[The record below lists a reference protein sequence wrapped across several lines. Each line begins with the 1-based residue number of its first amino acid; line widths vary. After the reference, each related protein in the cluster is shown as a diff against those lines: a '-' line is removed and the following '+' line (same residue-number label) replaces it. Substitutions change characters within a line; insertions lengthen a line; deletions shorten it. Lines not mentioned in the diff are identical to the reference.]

1 MSLFGKDATSFSH
14 LDLGI
19 LCHSSLQILSSSVRL
34 DGKRWWTA
42 IFRSLQR
49 CSIGFKSGL
58 WLGHSRTVTEF
69 TFTFT
74 FSHLADAFI
83 QSDLQLGVVVKPL
96 LRYFS
101 CVLRVIVLLEGK
113 PSAQSE
119 VLSTLEKVFIQD
131 IPVLGRIH
139 LSLDCN
145 QSSCPCS
152 WKTPPQHDAAT
163 TMLHCWD
170 CIGQVMSSAWFS
182 PHIPLRIKAKKFYL
196 GLIRPENLICHHLGV
211 LQVFFSKLHAG
222 FHVSCTEERL
232 PSGHSAIKPR
242 LVEGCSDGWL
252 STTFSHLP
260 NASLELSHSDLWVLL
275 YLSHQGSSPPIAQF
289 GRTASSRKGSG
300 RPKRLPFK
308 DYGGHCA
315 LRNLKC
321 SRNFFVTLARSV
333 PCHNSVSELFRQ
345 FLWPHDSHLLWHA
358 LWAVRSYIDR
368 CVAFLIKSNQYNQT
382 QLDSNEGVEPSQGW
396 SEEMD
401 STWVKYMSVTAKG
414 LNT

>member
-1 MSLFGKDATSFSH
+1 MQQVFHTWIWGSSAIPPCRSSPVLSGWMVNVGGQPFLGLSRDA
-14 LDLGI
+14 
-19 LCHSSLQILSSSVRL
+19 
-34 DGKRWWTA
+34 
-42 IFRSLQR
+42 
-49 CSIGFKSGL
+49 
-58 WLGHSRTVTEF
+58 
-69 TFTFT
+69 
-74 FSHLADAFI
+74 
-83 QSDLQLGVVVKPL
+83 QLGL
-96 LRYFS
+96 SQGSGWAIQEQSRSCCEATLYFS

-113 PSAQSE
+113 PSAQR
-119 VLSTLEKVFIQD
+119 TLEKVFVQD

-182 PHIPLRIKAKKFYL
+182 PHIPLTIKAKKFYL

-211 LQVFFSKLHAG
+211 LQVFFSKLHVG
-222 FHVSCTEERL
+222 FHVFCTEERL

-289 GRTASSRKGSG
+289 GRMASSRKGSG
-300 RPKRLPFK
+300 RPKHLPFK

-321 SRNFFVTLARSV
+321 GRNFFVTLARSV
-333 PCHNSVSELFRQ
+333 PCHNSASELFRQ
-345 FLWPHDSHLLWHA
+345 FLWPHDSHLLWRA
-358 LWAVRSYIDR
+358 LWAVRSYTDR

>member
-58 WLGHSRTVTEF
+58 WLGHSRTVTELLWSHSF
-69 TFTFT
+69 VILAVCLGSLSCWKVNLRPSLRSWALWRR
-74 FSHLADAFI
+74 FSSRISLYLAAFI
-83 QSDLQLGVVVKPL
+83 FPSIATSRPVPAAEKHPHSMMLPPPCFTVGTVLDRWWAVPGFLHTYRLELRPKSSILVSSDQ
-96 LRYFS
+96 
-101 CVLRVIVLLEGK
+101 
-113 PSAQSE
+113 
-119 VLSTLEKVFIQD
+119 
-131 IPVLGRIH
+131 RI
-139 LSLDCN
+139 
-145 QSSCPCS
+145 
-152 WKTPPQHDAAT
+152 
-163 TMLHCWD
+163 
-170 CIGQVMSSAWFS
+170 
-182 PHIPLRIKAKKFYL
+182 
-196 GLIRPENLICHHLGV
+196 

-321 SRNFFVTLARSV
+321 KQKFFCNLGQICAL
-333 PCHNSVSELFRQ
+333 PQ
-345 FLWPHDSHLLWHA
+345 FC
-358 LWAVRSYIDR
+358 LWALQAVPLTSWFSFALTCTVSCKVLYRQV
-368 CVAFLIKSNQYNQT
+368 CGFPNQVQ
-382 QLDSNEGVEPSQGW
+382 
-396 SEEMD
+396 
-401 STWVKYMSVTAKG
+401 SV
-414 LNT
+414 

>member
-1 MSLFGKDATSFSH
+1 M
-14 LDLGI
+14 
-19 LCHSSLQILSSSVRL
+19 
-34 DGKRWWTA
+34 
-42 IFRSLQR
+42 
-49 CSIGFKSGL
+49 
-58 WLGHSRTVTEF
+58 
-69 TFTFT
+69 
-74 FSHLADAFI
+74 
-83 QSDLQLGVVVKPL
+83 KPL

-113 PSAQSE
+113 PSAQS
-119 VLSTLEKVFIQD
+119 TLEKVFVQD

-163 TMLHCWD
+163 TMLYCWD

-182 PHIPLRIKAKKFYL
+182 PHIPLRIKAKKLYL
-196 GLIRPENLICHHLGV
+196 GLIIPENLICHHLGV

-222 FHVSCTEERL
+222 FRVSCTEERL

-242 LVEGCSDGWL
+242 LVEGCSDGWP

-260 NASLELSHSDLWVLL
+260 NASLELSHSDHWVLL

-321 SRNFFVTLARSV
+321 SRNFCVTLARSV

-345 FLWPHDSHLLWHA
+345 FLWPHDSHMLWHA

-414 LNT
+414 LNTRAMWYFSFSFLINLQKCQQFCVFLSIWGAVCTLRKKMNLKDFSKWLQYNKEWKI

>member
-1 MSLFGKDATSFSH
+1 MCLA
-14 LDLGI
+14 L
-19 LCHSSLQILSSSVRL
+19 R
-34 DGKRWWTA
+34 R
-42 IFRSLQR
+42 
-49 CSIGFKSGL
+49 GF
-58 WLGHSRTVTEF
+58 
-69 TFTFT
+69 
-74 FSHLADAFI
+74 
-83 QSDLQLGVVVKPL
+83 
-96 LRYFS
+96 
-101 CVLRVIVLLEGK
+101 
-113 PSAQSE
+113 
-119 VLSTLEKVFIQD
+119 
-131 IPVLGRIH
+131 
-139 LSLDCN
+139 
-145 QSSCPCS
+145 
-152 WKTPPQHDAAT
+152 
-163 TMLHCWD
+163 
-170 CIGQVMSSAWFS
+170 
-182 PHIPLRIKAKKFYL
+182 
-196 GLIRPENLICHHLGV
+196 
-211 LQVFFSKLHAG
+211 
-222 FHVSCTEERL
+222 

-252 STTFSHLP
+252 STTFCHLP
-260 NASLELSHSDLWVLL
+260 NASLELSHSDLWVLH

-308 DYGGHCA
+308 DYRGHCA

-321 SRNFFVTLARSV
+321 SRIFFVTLARSV

-401 STWVKYMSVTAKG
+401 STWVKYISVTAKG

>member
-1 MSLFGKDATSFSH
+1 MQQVFHTWIWGSSAIPPCRSSPVLSGWMVNVGGQPFLGLSRDA
-14 LDLGI
+14 
-19 LCHSSLQILSSSVRL
+19 
-34 DGKRWWTA
+34 
-42 IFRSLQR
+42 
-49 CSIGFKSGL
+49 
-58 WLGHSRTVTEF
+58 
-69 TFTFT
+69 
-74 FSHLADAFI
+74 
-83 QSDLQLGVVVKPL
+83 QLGSSQGSGWAIQERHGVLWSHSFVILAVCLGSLSCWKVN
-96 LRYFS
+96 LRPSLRSWALWRRFS
-101 CVLRVIVLLEGK
+101 SRISLYLAVLIF
-113 PSAQSE
+113 P
-119 VLSTLEKVFIQD
+119 
-131 IPVLGRIH
+131 
-139 LSLDCN
+139 LDCN

-152 WKTPPQHDAAT
+152 WKTPPQHDVAT

-211 LQVFFSKLHAG
+211 LQVFFSKLHAP
-222 FHVSCTEERL
+222 SLERL

-315 LRNLKC
+315 RRNLKC
-321 SRNFFVTLARSV
+321 SRIFFVTLARSV
-333 PCHNSVSELFRQ
+333 PCHNSVLSSSGSSFDLMILICSDMHCEL
-345 FLWPHDSHLLWHA
+345 
-358 LWAVRSYIDR
+358 
-368 CVAFLIKSNQYNQT
+368 
-382 QLDSNEGVEPSQGW
+382 
-396 SEEMD
+396 
-401 STWVKYMSVTAKG
+401 
-414 LNT
+414 

>member
-1 MSLFGKDATSFSH
+1 M
-14 LDLGI
+14 
-19 LCHSSLQILSSSVRL
+19 
-34 DGKRWWTA
+34 
-42 IFRSLQR
+42 
-49 CSIGFKSGL
+49 
-58 WLGHSRTVTEF
+58 
-69 TFTFT
+69 
-74 FSHLADAFI
+74 
-83 QSDLQLGVVVKPL
+83 
-96 LRYFS
+96 
-101 CVLRVIVLLEGK
+101 
-113 PSAQSE
+113 
-119 VLSTLEKVFIQD
+119 
-131 IPVLGRIH
+131 
-139 LSLDCN
+139 
-145 QSSCPCS
+145 
-152 WKTPPQHDAAT
+152 
-163 TMLHCWD
+163 
-170 CIGQVMSSAWFS
+170 
-182 PHIPLRIKAKKFYL
+182 
-196 GLIRPENLICHHLGV
+196 
-211 LQVFFSKLHAG
+211 FFSKLHAG

-242 LVEGCSDGWL
+242 LVEGCSDGWH

-275 YLSHQGSSPPIAQF
+275 YLS
-289 GRTASSRKGSG
+289 RKSSG
-300 RPKRLPFK
+300 RPKRLPLK

-321 SRNFFVTLARSV
+321 SRIFFVTLARSV

>member
-1 MSLFGKDATSFSH
+1 
-14 LDLGI
+14 
-19 LCHSSLQILSSSVRL
+19 
-34 DGKRWWTA
+34 
-42 IFRSLQR
+42 
-49 CSIGFKSGL
+49 
-58 WLGHSRTVTEF
+58 
-69 TFTFT
+69 
-74 FSHLADAFI
+74 
-83 QSDLQLGVVVKPL
+83 
-96 LRYFS
+96 
-101 CVLRVIVLLEGK
+101 
-113 PSAQSE
+113 
-119 VLSTLEKVFIQD
+119 
-131 IPVLGRIH
+131 
-139 LSLDCN
+139 
-145 QSSCPCS
+145 
-152 WKTPPQHDAAT
+152 
-163 TMLHCWD
+163 
-170 CIGQVMSSAWFS
+170 MSSAWFS

-321 SRNFFVTLARSV
+321 SRNFFCNLGQICAL
-333 PCHNSVSELFRQ
+333 PQ
-345 FLWPHDSHLLWHA
+345 FC
-358 LWAVRSYIDR
+358 LWALQAVPLTSWFSFALTCTVSCKVLYRQV
-368 CVAFLIKSNQYNQT
+368 CGFPNQVQ
-382 QLDSNEGVEPSQGW
+382 
-396 SEEMD
+396 
-401 STWVKYMSVTAKG
+401 SV
-414 LNT
+414 

>member
-1 MSLFGKDATSFSH
+1 MSLFVKDATSFSH

-34 DGKRWWTA
+34 DGKRWWTV
-42 IFRSLQR
+42 IFRSFQR

-58 WLGHSRTVTEF
+58 WLGHSRTVTELLW
-69 TFTFT
+69 
-74 FSHLADAFI
+74 SHSFVILAVCLG
-83 QSDLQLGVVVKPL
+83 SLSCWRVNLQPS
-96 LRYFS
+96 LRS
-101 CVLRVIVLLEGK
+101 W
-113 PSAQSE
+113 AQ
-119 VLSTLEKVFIQD
+119 VFVQD
-131 IPVLGRIH
+131 ISVLGRIH

-170 CIGQVMSSAWFS
+170 CIGQVMSGAWFS

-211 LQVFFSKLHAG
+211 LHAG

-300 RPKRLPFK
+300 HPKRLPFK
-308 DYGGHCA
+308 DYGGYI
-315 LRNLKC
+315 
-321 SRNFFVTLARSV
+321 
-333 PCHNSVSELFRQ
+333 
-345 FLWPHDSHLLWHA
+345 FL
-358 LWAVRSYIDR
+358 
-368 CVAFLIKSNQYNQT
+368 
-382 QLDSNEGVEPSQGW
+382 
-396 SEEMD
+396 
-401 STWVKYMSVTAKG
+401 
-414 LNT
+414 